1 MTDPAQLFVG
11 HDAAMREVQESFASG
26 RMPHAWL
33 IAGIE
38 GIGKATLAKYIAQF
52 VLAGGQGELGK
63 CDPQNRV
70 AKLVD
75 AETHPDLLIIRR
87 PLDEKTGELRN
98 VIPVE
103 DALKVAVFL
112 HKTATDEGWRV
123 VIIDEAHTLNRFG
136 QNAILKIIEEPPPRA
151 LILITVTTPGVLLPT
166 IRSRARVLQL
176 QPLEAG
182 DMRVILSRA
191 AKQVSPEDIT
201 AVIDLSGGSVGF
213 AMKIL
218 NAEALPLYREMMEIL
233 DAMPQLDTARL
244 HKLADQI
251 ARKADSESFD
261 VLTALLIERLR
272 LAAHNEAQKS
282 ENHVD
287 LAMQL
292 WDKTRATFSAAAFA
306 NLDRKLAFIN
316 AISDIRAAM

>member
-1 MTDPAQLFVG
+1 
-11 HDAAMREVQESFASG
+11 
-26 RMPHAWL
+26 
-33 IAGIE
+33 
-38 GIGKATLAKYIAQF
+38 
-52 VLAGGQGELGK
+52 
-63 CDPQNRV
+63 
-70 AKLVD
+70 
-75 AETHPDLLIIRR
+75 
-87 PLDEKTGELRN
+87 
-98 VIPVE
+98 
-103 DALKVAVFL
+103 
-112 HKTATDEGWRV
+112 
-123 VIIDEAHTLNRFG
+123 
-136 QNAILKIIEEPPPRA
+136 
-151 LILITVTTPGVLLPT
+151 
-166 IRSRARVLQL
+166 
-176 QPLEAG
+176 
-182 DMRVILSRA
+182 
-191 AKQVSPEDIT
+191 
-201 AVIDLSGGSVGF
+201 
-213 AMKIL
+213 MKIL